1 MNQPREPGEEFVF
14 PFLLAS
20 RLLNWLLSQLVCEHS
35 HTSRSR
41 VMDHAI
47 KVVGLNIRHQ

>member
-1 MNQPREPGEEFVF
+1 MNQLREPGEEFVF

-20 RLLNWLLSQLVCEHS
+20 WLLNRLLSRLVREHS

-47 KVVGLNIRHQ
+47 KVVGLHVWHQ